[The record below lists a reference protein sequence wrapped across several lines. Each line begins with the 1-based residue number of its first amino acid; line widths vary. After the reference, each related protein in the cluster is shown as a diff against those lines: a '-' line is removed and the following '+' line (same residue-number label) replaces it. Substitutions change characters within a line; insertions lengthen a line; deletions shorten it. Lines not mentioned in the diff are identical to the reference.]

1 MRAGQLAT
9 RLKQESF
16 AASSLTAA
24 ESFGAAC
31 GLMDLAS
38 RFRAAGEPDVV
49 RERDERESRDAW
61 RRLHARALGCAGGP
75 LGGRHRGSDE

>member
-1 MRAGQLAT
+1 MLVTANQVHGWMRARQLAN

-38 RFRAAGEPDVV
+38 RFRVADEPDPV
-49 RERDERESRDAW
+49 RERDERESREAW
-61 RRLHARALGCAGGP
+61 VLLHARDP
-75 LGGRHRGSDE
+75 VGRR

>member
-1 MRAGQLAT
+1 MRARQLAN

-31 GLMDLAS
+31 GLMDFAS
-38 RFRAAGEPDVV
+38 RFRAADGPDVV

-61 RRLHARALGCAGGP
+61 EQLHVRCPIGRRSQR
-75 LGGRHRGSDE
+75 RK

>member
-1 MRAGQLAT
+1 MLVTANQVHDWMRARQLAN

-24 ESFGAAC
+24 ESFGAAG

-38 RFRAAGEPDVV
+38 RFRVADEPDPV
-49 RERDERESRDAW
+49 RERDERESREAW
-61 RRLHARALGCAGGP
+61 RRLRARV
-75 LGGRHRGSDE
+75 

>member
-1 MRAGQLAT
+1 MRVTADQVRDWRRARQLAS

-16 AASSLTAA
+16 AASSLTPA

-38 RFRAAGEPDVV
+38 RFRAADEVDAV
-49 RERDERESRDAW
+49 RERDERESRAAW
-61 RRLHARALGCAGGP
+61 ELLHSRCP
-75 LGGRHRGSDE
+75 IER

>member
-1 MRAGQLAT
+1 MSADQVRDWMRARQLAD
-9 RLKQESF
+9 RLKRESF

-38 RFRAAGEPDVV
+38 RFRVVADGPDVV
-49 RERDERESRDAW
+49 RERDERASREAW
-61 RRLHARALGCAGGP
+61 MLLHARDP
-75 LGGRHRGSDE
+75 VGRG

>member
-1 MRAGQLAT
+1 MRVTADQVNEWMRVRQLAN

-38 RFRAAGEPDVV
+38 RFRVAGEPDPV
-49 RERDERESRDAW
+49 RERDEGESREAW
-61 RRLHARALGCAGGP
+61 VLLHARDP
-75 LGGRHRGSDE
+75 VGRR